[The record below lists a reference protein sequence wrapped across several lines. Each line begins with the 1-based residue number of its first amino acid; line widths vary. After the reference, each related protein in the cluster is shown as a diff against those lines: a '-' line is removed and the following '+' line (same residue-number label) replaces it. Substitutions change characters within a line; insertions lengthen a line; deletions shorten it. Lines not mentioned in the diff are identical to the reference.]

1 MRKILSIIAILTA
14 ISTSSFAQK
23 PIDIDDIPGEAKK
36 PIELWPAKKSCAE
49 TAISAL
55 VGDYEII
62 NGPAKVTISVMG
74 RKKTLRADAAITI
87 RTATFTKKGKKL
99 KFTSKVFGDMRV
111 NFRVT
116 KCKKNGYVYLRG
128 KGRTT
133 LGDVGTVPIS
143 MELVASY
150 TDGLIIGSLK
160 WRPVP
165 SSMMTSDIAMTKTKN
180 FTK

>member
-1 MRKILSIIAILTA
+1 MLTT
-14 ISTSSFAQK
+14 ISTSSFARE
-23 PIDIDDIPGEAKK
+23 PINIEDIPGEAKK
-36 PIELWPAKKSCAE
+36 PIKLWPAKKSCAE
-49 TAISAL
+49 TAISDL
-55 VGDYEII
+55 VGDYMIR
-62 NGPAKVTISVMG
+62 NGPAKVTIFVMG
-74 RKKTLRADAAITI
+74 RKQTLSADAAIVI

-111 NFRVT
+111 NFRIT
-116 KCKKNGYVYLRG
+116 KCKKNGHIYLRG

-143 MELVASY
+143 MELVASS
-150 TDGLIIGSLK
+150 DEIIIGSLK

-165 SSMMTSDIAMTKTKN
+165 SSVMTSDIAMTKTKN

>member
-1 MRKILSIIAILTA
+1 MKKILSIIAILTT

-49 TAISAL
+49 TAMQRL
-55 VGDYEII
+55 VGTYKIT

-74 RKKTLRADAAITI
+74 TKKTLRADAAIATH
-87 RTATFTKKGKKL
+87 TATFTKKGKKL
-99 KFTSKVFGDMRV
+99 KLTSKVFGDMHV
-111 NFRVT
+111 NFMVS
-116 KCKKNGYVYLRG
+116 KCKKDGTVHLRG
-128 KGRTT
+128 KGETT

-143 MELVASY
+143 MQLIASR
-150 TDGLIIGSLK
+150 TGMSISGSMK

-165 SSMMTSDIAMTKTKN
+165 ASVMTSQIAMVKSK
-180 FTK
+180 